1 MSVLLAIR
9 HTPKRHTSAVTEAVE
24 DMPRMIPSAI
34 SLDQG
39 GPAGRILELMEALVL
54 CMEGMALL
62 QALIQAAAVAEV
74 LTTSTAE
81 KIIMPETEEAEEAVS

>member
-9 HTPKRHTSAVTEAVE
+9 HTPKRHASAATEAVE
-24 DMPRMIPSAI
+24 DIPRMITTKI

-54 CMEGMALL
+54 VMEGMALL

-74 LTTSTAE
+74 LTTSAAE
-81 KIIMPETEEAEEAVS
+81 QIIMPETEETEEAVS